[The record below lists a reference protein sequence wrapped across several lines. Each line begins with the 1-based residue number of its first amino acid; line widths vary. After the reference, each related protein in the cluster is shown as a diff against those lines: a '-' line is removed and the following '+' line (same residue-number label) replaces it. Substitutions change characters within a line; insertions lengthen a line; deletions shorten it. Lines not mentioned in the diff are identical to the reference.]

1 MSDKLRG
8 NSPSSAIRWTEDQAK
23 AIAYQ
28 EETNL
33 VVSAGAGSGKTAV
46 LSQRLASRLLAEK
59 VKPNEIL
66 VLTFT
71 DKAAQSMREKVA
83 RTLEK
88 DLRATP
94 HPSRPFYK
102 WQNALHQAQISTIHA
117 FCLQLIRRY
126 YYKIPGMGQNP
137 RVLDGQIQ
145 TTLLQEALDEVLA
158 GEYQKLDGRRL
169 PPSEFEK
176 LGTRLGGEQENPKQ
190 IAQNQGVS
198 KQREEVQATRG
209 NLALRKGSYLDYLY
223 QAHQVYNGAYN
234 NEGLRENVLQI
245 LDYMRSFPFY
255 RKKIL
260 QLFADQYAEAL
271 CFESSPTCQYFV
283 DLAREAWKEAYDAGE
298 TLRDHPW
305 LLSQEKKKPSQE
317 ATLVR
322 ALLDFTKVHEQDFQ
336 QAFAGTPGEAWTIL
350 HQIFEE
356 GWPGLT
362 SLRAG
367 GRAKNAEE
375 KDDFRSIWEESFL
388 PFAQLCSGGLRPTQ
402 TAYER
407 IQGDRYPAVFQNS
420 LEDLKG
426 NLKFSLK
433 IAFVLLKLAM
443 KTDQAY
449 ARLKRKGNFLDYSD
463 FEHLS
468 LEILQDPQVREDV
481 KDQYR
486 EIYLDEYQDTNDVQ
500 EAIIASISKD
510 NVFLVGDVKQSIYR
524 FRDANP
530 RLMLSKMEMEPTIYL
545 RENFRSEPGLV
556 DVINHIFSY
565 LMTKESAELAY
576 DATQELRAGKVS
588 RAESAL
594 CDTQASYSGDTQ
606 TSAPISAAPGPL
618 FHVYT
623 WKEDDPEDEGVAK
636 NAGEAYAMPGKPNT
650 EEDSEE
656 LESALT
662 SSTIQP
668 ASPAPTPILDLAE
681 SNPEET
687 LGVQILLKERAKG
700 RKWEDMVILAR
711 THDTLKNYADILSAW
726 KIPHV
731 ISDEIQTFDS
741 KEMRSIASLLQV
753 LDNANQDLPL
763 AALLTGPFLSERLT
777 YSDLMQI
784 RLFGNQLQILLDQEK
799 EAQIKQAPLGQTS
812 REQTRRTPWP
822 FYQCLQGYRAYW
834 QGKQGTPTSSS
845 FGVDS
850 TIGPAADPSLA
861 DPSLAEHFD
870 PTLAAKLTAIWEEL
884 TALRQEATRRPFTE
898 VLFKI
903 LNRDVY
909 LQELREDRFAADRLD
924 EVDRV
929 KDLALA
935 YQEGGGN
942 LHGFTQYLT
951 GIIANPP
958 RLKKTNLEG
967 RPAAVSLMTIHASKG
982 LEFPLVLLA
991 GAGKRFNLKQPERLF
1006 TLTKE
1011 EALVP
1016 MLYVPAENRAFQSP
1030 VNYLALKRHEEASLA
1045 EELRL
1050 LYVALTRASE
1060 ELYVLGKGPSAK
1072 EEERQAPY
1080 LESADAYPHLPN
1092 KEIDALKSEL
1102 FLVQLGLGT
1111 HAKANTPA
1119 LSQLFEEKSLSIT
1132 EIQEN
1137 VKMIWPSW
1145 EGEEEE
1151 EVSKVPKRVQG
1162 SALSSAQDSVQDN
1175 VENSSEGP
1183 RQAAH
1188 AIPIDFASSAALTD
1202 VPAIHRASRLER
1214 SPAKL
1219 SVTGLNHLGTEIKE
1233 ELWAQ
1238 WTEERGKRAPWDLKA
1253 SPGTLELPYGGE
1265 SSDIDLLGEEG
1276 VSTAEMPILLNSY
1289 KWEEDK
1295 PAQGG
1300 AQYGS
1305 LIHLLLQKIPGVF
1318 VAETLRDDVER
1329 WMNDDA
1335 ENHESEDVPNGYHQY
1350 LKMLDV
1356 LTKYRV
1362 ILPEELP
1369 AAQAPKTY
1377 AMLASFYA
1385 SSWGQRV
1392 LAAEQRQKLWR
1403 EQSFTLA
1410 VPAPGLDPA
1419 LGKKTLIQGIIDL
1432 LFEEDGKLYVID
1444 FKTDAR
1450 ATKEILMNRYSFQLR
1465 MYALAAARIR
1475 RLPVA
1480 ACLIWQ
1486 LRQNCS
1492 FELSL
1497 LS

>member
-1 MSDKLRG
+1 MSDKLREKTDKTE
-8 NSPSSAIRWTEDQAK
+8 SAEDISLPSSAIPLPSSAIRWTEDQAK

-88 DLRATP
+88 DLLATP

-158 GEYQKLDGRRL
+158 GEYQKLDARRI
-169 PPSEFEK
+169 PASEFEK
-176 LGTRLGGEQENPKQ
+176 RGTRQGGERGNPKQ
-190 IAQNQGVS
+190 IAQDLGARMMGQ
-198 KQREEVQATRG
+198 EVRPSRG

-223 QAHQVYNGAYN
+223 QAHQVYNGSYN
-234 NEGLRENVLQI
+234 NEGLRENILQI

-255 RKKIL
+255 RKQIL

-283 DLAREAWKEAYDAGE
+283 ELAREAWKEAYDAGE

-322 ALLDFTKVHEQDFQ
+322 ALLDFIKVHEQDFQ
-336 QAFAGTPGEAWTIL
+336 RAFAGTPGEAWTIL

-362 SLRAG
+362 SLRAE

-468 LEILQDPQVREDV
+468 LEILQDSQVREDV

-530 RLMLSKMEMEPTIYL
+530 RLMLSKMETEPTIYL

-556 DVINHIFSY
+556 AVINHIFSY
-565 LMTKESAELAY
+565 LMTKKSAELAY

-588 RAESAL
+588 RAESA
-594 CDTQASYSGDTQ
+594 
-606 TSAPISAAPGPL
+606 APGPL

-623 WKEDDPEDEGVAK
+623 WKGDDLE
-636 NAGEAYAMPGKPNT
+636 

-681 SNPEET
+681 TNPEET
-687 LGVQILLKERAKG
+687 LGVQIILKERAKG

-711 THDTLKNYADILSAW
+711 THDTLKNYAEILSAW

-763 AALLTGPFLSERLT
+763 AALLTGPFLSDRLT

-799 EAQIKQAPLGQTS
+799 EAQSKQARQ
-812 REQTRRTPWP
+812 TPWP
-822 FYQCLQGYRAYW
+822 FYQCVQGYRAYW
-834 QGKQGTPTSSS
+834 QGKEGTHTTFSLGAD
-845 FGVDS
+845 F
-850 TIGPAADPSLA
+850 TIGP
-861 DPSLAEHFD
+861 ETD
-870 PTLAAKLTAIWEEL
+870 PTLADHFDSALAVKLTKIGEEL

-903 LNRDVY
+903 LNRDAY

-929 KDLALA
+929 KNLALA
-935 YQEGGGN
+935 YQEGGGD
-942 LHGFTQYLT
+942 LHGFTQYLA

-967 RPAAVSLMTIHASKG
+967 KPAAVSLMTIHASKG

-1030 VNYLALKRHEEASLA
+1030 GNYLALKRHEEASLA

-1060 ELYVLGKGPSAK
+1060 ELYVLGKGPSVK
-1072 EEERQAPY
+1072 EEERQASY
-1080 LESADAYPHLPN
+1080 FESADAYPHLPN

-1162 SALSSAQDSVQDN
+1162 SALSSAQDSFQNNAQDSVQDN

-1183 RQAAH
+1183 RQAAQ
-1188 AIPIDFASSAALTD
+1188 AIPTDFARSAALTD

-1238 WTEERGKRAPWDLKA
+1238 WTQERGKRAPWDLKA

-1295 PAQGG
+1295 PTQGG

-1318 VAETLRDDVER
+1318 VAETLRDDAER
-1329 WMNDDA
+1329 WTNN
-1335 ENHESEDVPNGYHQY
+1335 EIKNHDLKDNSNGYHQY
-1350 LKMLDV
+1350 LKILDV

-1369 AAQAPKTY
+1369 AAQTPKTY
-1377 AMLASFYA
+1377 AMLAGFYT

-1403 EQSFTLA
+1403 EQSFTQA

-1450 ATKEILMNRYSFQLR
+1450 TTEKALMDRYSFQLR

>member
-1 MSDKLRG
+1 MSDKLREKTDKTEFAVDI
-8 NSPSSAIRWTEDQAK
+8 SLPSSASPLPSPASPLRSPDIRWTEDQAE

-46 LSQRLASRLLAEK
+46 LSQRLAGRLLAEK

-158 GEYQKLDGRRL
+158 GEYQKLDARR
-169 PPSEFEK
+169 
-176 LGTRLGGEQENPKQ
+176 
-190 IAQNQGVS
+190 
-198 KQREEVQATRG
+198 

-223 QAHQVYNGAYN
+223 QAHQVYNGSYN

-255 RKKIL
+255 RKQIL
-260 QLFADQYAEAL
+260 QLFAGQYAEAL
-271 CFESSPTCQYFV
+271 RFELSPTCRYFI
-283 DLAREAWKEAYDAGE
+283 DLAREAWKEAYEAVE
-298 TLRDHPW
+298 TLQDHPW

-322 ALLDFTKVHEQDFQ
+322 TLLDFTKAHEKDFQ
-336 QAFAGTPGEAWTIL
+336 RAFAGTPGEAWTIL

-375 KDDFRSIWEESFL
+375 KDDFRRIWEESFL
-388 PFAQLCSGGLRPTQ
+388 PFAQLCSGGLKPTQ

-420 LEDLKG
+420 LENLKG
-426 NLKFSLK
+426 NLKYSLK

-443 KTDQAY
+443 ITDRAY
-449 ARLKRKGNFLDYSD
+449 DRLKRKGNFLDYSD

-556 DVINHIFSY
+556 AVINHIFSY

-588 RAESAL
+588 RAESA
-594 CDTQASYSGDTQ
+594 Q
-606 TSAPISAAPGPL
+606 PGPL

-623 WKEDDPEDEGVAK
+623 WKGDDPEEEGVAK
-636 NAGEAYAMPGKPNT
+636 NAGGAPAMPGKPNT
-650 EEDSEE
+650 KEDTEE
-656 LESALT
+656 LESART
-662 SSTIQP
+662 SHILQP
-668 ASPAPTPILDLAE
+668 AFPAPTPILDLAE
-681 SNPEET
+681 TNPEET
-687 LGVQILLKERAKG
+687 LGVQIILKERAKG
-700 RKWEDMVILAR
+700 RNWEDMVILAR

-763 AALLTGPFLSERLT
+763 AALLTGPFLSDRLT
-777 YSDLMQI
+777 YSELMQI
-784 RLFGNQLQILLDQEK
+784 RLFGNQLQILIDQEK
-799 EAQIKQAPLGQTS
+799 EVQSKQA
-812 REQTRRTPWP
+812 RRTPWP
-822 FYQCLQGYRAYW
+822 FYQCVQGYRAYW
-834 QGKQGTPTSSS
+834 QEKEGTHTTSSIGAD
-845 FGVDS
+845 F
-850 TIGPAADPSLA
+850 TIVPETDPTLA
-861 DPSLAEHFD
+861 DHFD
-870 PTLAAKLTAIWEEL
+870 SALAAKLTKIWEEL

-903 LNRDVY
+903 LNRDAY

-958 RLKKTNLEG
+958 RLKKINLEG
-967 RPAAVSLMTIHASKG
+967 KPAAVSLMTIHASKG

-1060 ELYVLGKGPSAK
+1060 ELYVLGKGPSVK

-1111 HAKANTPA
+1111 HAKVNIPTLA
-1119 LSQLFEEKSLSIT
+1119 QLFEEKSLAIT
-1132 EIQEN
+1132 EIKEN

-1145 EGEEEE
+1145 EGEEEGE
-1151 EVSKVPKRVQG
+1151 EVSKAPESIQN
-1162 SALSSAQDSVQDN
+1162 SIQNNTQDSAQDSAQI
-1175 VENSSEGP
+1175 STQAG
-1183 RQAAH
+1183 RQAAR
-1188 AIPIDFASSAALTD
+1188 AIPTVPTSSAGLTEA
-1202 VPAIHRASRLER
+1202 PAIHRASRLER

-1219 SVTGLNHLGTEIKE
+1219 SVTGLNHLGTKIKE

-1238 WTEERGKRAPWDLKA
+1238 WTQERGQRTPWDLNA

-1276 VSTAEMPILLNSY
+1276 VSTAEMPILLNAY
-1289 KWEEDK
+1289 KWEEEK
-1295 PAQGG
+1295 PTQGG

-1318 VAETLRDDVER
+1318 VAEMLRDDGER
-1329 WMNDDA
+1329 WMNHDIK
-1335 ENHESEDVPNGYHQY
+1335 NHDSEDISNGYHQY
-1350 LKMLDV
+1350 LKILDV
-1356 LTKYRV
+1356 LTKHRV

-1377 AMLASFYA
+1377 AMLAGFYA

-1410 VPAPGLDPA
+1410 VPAPGLEPA

-1450 ATKEILMNRYSFQLR
+1450 TTKKELMDRYSFQLR
-1465 MYALAAARIR
+1465 MYALAAGRIR
-1475 RLPVA
+1475 RLPVD

-1492 FELSL
+1492 FEFSL

>member
-1 MSDKLRG
+1 MTEIFRNETEKME
-8 NSPSSAIRWTEDQAK
+8 SAIHWTEDQTK
-23 AIAYQ
+23 AIAYD
-28 EETNL
+28 EKTNL
-33 VVSAGAGSGKTAV
+33 VLSAGAGSGKTAV
-46 LSQRLASRLLAEK
+46 LSQRLARRLLAEK
-59 VKPNEIL
+59 IKPSEIL

-71 DKAAQSMREKVA
+71 DKAAQNMRERVA

-88 DLRATP
+88 DLRASS

-117 FCLQLIRRY
+117 FCLQLIRRF

-158 GEYQKLDGRRL
+158 GEYQELENHRK
-169 PPSEFEK
+169 EK
-176 LGTRLGGEQENPKQ
+176 GE
-190 IAQNQGVS
+190 
-198 KQREEVQATRG
+198 
-209 NLALRKGSYLDYLY
+209 NLKKGSYLDYLY

-255 RKKIL
+255 RKQIL

-271 CFESSPTCQYFV
+271 RFETSPTCRYFV
-283 DLAREAWKEAYDAGE
+283 DLARETWRKAYEAGE
-298 TLRDHPW
+298 ILRDHPW

-317 ATLVR
+317 ARQVR
-322 ALLDFTKVHEQDFQ
+322 ALLDFTKAHEGDFQ
-336 QAFAGTPGEAWTIL
+336 RAFAGSPELCWTIL
-350 HQIFEE
+350 HQVFEE
-356 GWPGLT
+356 GWPPLT

-375 KDDFRSIWEESFL
+375 KDDFRSIWEEDFL
-388 PFAQLCSGGLRPTQ
+388 PFAQLCTGGLRPTQ
-402 TAYER
+402 TAYGR
-407 IQGDRYPAVFQNS
+407 IQGERYPGVFQNS
-420 LEDLKG
+420 LEELKK
-426 NLKFSLK
+426 NLKYSLR
-433 IAFVLLKLAM
+433 IAFVLLKLAL
-443 KTDQAY
+443 KTDLTY
-449 ARLKRKGNFLDYSD
+449 DRLKRKGNFLDYGD

-468 LEILQDPQVREDV
+468 LEILQDTHVRSDV

-500 EAIIASISKD
+500 EAILASISKD

-530 RLMLSKMEMEPTIYL
+530 RLMLSKMATEPTIYL

-556 DVINHIFSY
+556 AVINHIFSY

-588 RAESAL
+588 TMVDNELLA
-594 CDTQASYSGDTQ
+594 
-606 TSAPISAAPGPL
+606 PL
-618 FHVYT
+618 FHVFT
-623 WKEDDPEDEGVAK
+623 WKEEDGEREAEDEA
-636 NAGEAYAMPGKPNT
+636 EM
-650 EEDSEE
+650 EEGAFSH
-656 LESALT
+656 SASLN
-662 SSTIQP
+662 
-668 ASPAPTPILDLAE
+668 SPLPTPILDLVA

-687 LGVQILLKERAKG
+687 LGANIILQERAKG

-711 THDTLKNYADILSAW
+711 THDSLKAYAEVLSAW

-741 KEMRSIASLLQV
+741 KEMRSIAALLQA

-763 AALLTGPFLSERLT
+763 AALLAGPFLTDRLSYSE
-777 YSDLMQI
+777 LMQI
-784 RLFGNQLQILLDQEK
+784 RLFGNALQKKLEQEEGALGILGDK
-799 EAQIKQAPLGQTS
+799 GLGQETFGQEALEEAEGTGGG
-812 REQTRRTPWP
+812 RLAPWP
-822 FYQCLQGYRAYW
+822 FYQCVQAYRAYW
-834 QGKQGTPTSSS
+834 AKLKADPTTDAVSLDPTSSGTVS
-845 FGVDS
+845 FDTHS
-850 TIGPAADPSLA
+850 NDPDA
-861 DPSLAEHFD
+861 FD
-870 PTLAAKLTAIWEEL
+870 PDSFDPNAFDLALAAKLTAIWEEF

-903 LNRDVY
+903 LNRDSY
-909 LQELREDRFAADRLD
+909 LHQLREDRFAADRLD

-935 YQEGGGN
+935 YQENGGN

-951 GIIANPP
+951 KIIENPP

-967 RPAAVSLMTIHASKG
+967 KPAAVSLMTIHASKG

-991 GAGKRFNLKQPERLF
+991 GAGKRFNLKQSERLF

-1016 MLYVPAENRAFQSP
+1016 MLYVPEENRAIQSP

-1060 ELYVLGKGPSAK
+1060 EVYVLGKAPSSQ

-1080 LESADAYPHLPN
+1080 LDSADAYSKLPKN
-1092 KEIDALKSEL
+1092 EIDGLRSEL

-1111 HAKANTPA
+1111 HAKTNIPSLAK
-1119 LSQLFEEKSLSIT
+1119 LFEEKSLTVT
-1132 EIQEN
+1132 EIEGN
-1137 VKMIWPSW
+1137 ANRIWPSW
-1145 EGEEEE
+1145 QGENA
-1151 EVSKVPKRVQG
+1151 KDKRVGESDKSVIDRTLSLGETSTPGLSQVSTPG
-1162 SALSSAQDSVQDN
+1162 LSQASTSGLSQTSAPGLSQTSAPGLSQASLTKPAPA
-1175 VENSSEGP
+1175 GP
-1183 RQAAH
+1183 IHQAT
-1188 AIPIDFASSAALTD
+1188 S
-1202 VPAIHRASRLER
+1202 LER

-1219 SVTGLNHLGTEIKE
+1219 SVTGLNHLGPAVKA

-1238 WTEERGKRAPWDLKA
+1238 WTQVSPNRAPWDLSA

-1276 VSTAEMPILLNSY
+1276 VSTAEMPILLSPY
-1289 KWEEDK
+1289 RWEEK
-1295 PAQGG
+1295 ETKRRG
-1300 AQYGS
+1300 AEYGS
-1305 LIHLLLQKIPGVF
+1305 LIHLLLQKIPGEW
-1318 VAETLRDDVER
+1318 VAKPFHQEASPYDDSFSHDEACSYDKSSSR
-1329 WMNDDA
+1329 SESSSKND
-1335 ENHESEDVPNGYHQY
+1335 HQNGYDQY
-1350 LKMLDV
+1350 LALLDV
-1356 LTKYRV
+1356 FAKHCV

-1369 AAQAPKTY
+1369 AAQDQKTY
-1377 AMLASFYA
+1377 AMLEGFYA

-1392 LAAEQRQKLWR
+1392 LAAERKKKLWR

-1410 VPAPGLDPA
+1410 LPAPGLDPA
-1419 LGKKTLIQGIIDL
+1419 LGKKTLVQGIIDL
-1432 LFEEDGKLYVID
+1432 LFEENGKLYVID
-1444 FKTDAR
+1444 FKTDAQG
-1450 ATKEILMNRYSFQLR
+1450 TEEVLMDRYSFQLR
-1465 MYALAAARIR
+1465 MYALAAAKIR
-1475 RLPVA
+1475 RLPVDR
-1480 ACLIWQ
+1480 CLIWQ
-1486 LRQNCS
+1486 LRKNCS